1 MLLRSGL
8 FAASLA
14 KEAKRKGKERA
25 TPIEFWYR
33 QKYKLTKSDPRFLDA
48 TLEEMNADY
57 WAHYY
62 FDNPKA
68 KDEIEDED
76 FNLEDEL
83 QKIEDEDSLDDADVD
98 DWESV
103 A

>member
-1 MLLRSGL
+1 
-8 FAASLA
+8 
-14 KEAKRKGKERA
+14 
-25 TPIEFWYR
+25 
-33 QKYKLTKSDPRFLDA
+33 
-48 TLEEMNADY
+48 MNADY